1 MDKTLENYLERV
13 ENYLRPMAVSERID
27 IVREIKSEMLELKN
41 DGKTPQEILARLGD
55 AREMARGY
63 IGDLISSDAVFT
75 WNRFLAGCA
84 FYGVVG
90 FSGMIIVPTL
100 AIIAP
105 VFIAMGILTPVLSMI
120 KMLDYIFSLGI
131 PYMQNI
137 GIVFEGILELNPI
150 TEFLVALPISALL
163 FLGGRG
169 AWKLL
174 LYYCQSVGR
183 TKRKLS
189 I

>member
-1 MDKTLENYLERV
+1 MEKTLESYLEQV
-13 ENYLRPMAVSERID
+13 ENYLKPMAVSERID
-27 IVREIKSEMLELKN
+27 IVREIKSEMLELQN
-41 DGKTPQEILARLGD
+41 DGRTPQEILARLGD

-63 IGDLISSDAVFT
+63 IGDLISRDTGFS
-75 WNRFLAGCA
+75 WNRFLAICA

-90 FSGMIIVPTL
+90 FSGVIVIPTL
-100 AIIAP
+100 AIVAP
-105 VFIAMGILTPVLSMI
+105 VFIAMGILTPVLSMV
-120 KMLDYIFSLGI
+120 KMLDYLLGLGI

-163 FLGGRG
+163 FLGGWG

-174 LYYCQSVGR
+174 LFYCRSVGR

>member
-27 IVREIKSEMLELKN
+27 IVREIKSE
-41 DGKTPQEILARLGD
+41 
-55 AREMARGY
+55 
-63 IGDLISSDAVFT
+63 
-75 WNRFLAGCA
+75 
-84 FYGVVG
+84 
-90 FSGMIIVPTL
+90 
-100 AIIAP
+100 
-105 VFIAMGILTPVLSMI
+105 
-120 KMLDYIFSLGI
+120 MLDYIFSLGI